1 MKQLTP
7 VEKYAMK
14 FLESADDGWA
24 AEAERMS
31 AEIEQQKKDWEL
43 GRLQALREEEERL
56 QQNSDEELL
65 TYASADAH
73 NQVNKKDKRKSSS
86 TNTRSIRSK
95 RKVSNKRAIAKRKKT
110 KGRGK

>member
-1 MKQLTP
+1 MSKAEQEVALLMKQLTP

-31 AEIEQQKKDWEL
+31 AEIEQQKKEWEL

-65 TYASADAH
+65 TYSSTDAH
-73 NQVNKKDKRKSSS
+73 NQLWLS
-86 TNTRSIRSK
+86 TC
-95 RKVSNKRAIAKRKKT
+95 
-110 KGRGK
+110 GKLEMPIWQPP